1 MLKHLLKR
9 IALTLIFA
17 FCLLPSVHA
26 QKQTIDTIHKVQK
39 APVPYPDP
47 KKAMLYSIVLPGLG
61 QAYNKS
67 WWKIPVI
74 YAGLGTCAY
83 FAITNG
89 KQYNNFHNA
98 LIDLGNHKVDQLN
111 SIYLAG
117 DLVNGENY
125 YKRYRDLSYIA
136 AAFVYL
142 LNIVDANV
150 DAQLHN
156 FDVSDN
162 ISFRFTPQLNMDM
175 TGRYIMQPGFCFIKK
190 F

>member
-1 MLKHLLKR
+1 MKYKSF
-9 IALTLIFA
+9 LIFL
-17 FCLLPSVHA
+17 FTLCLLPPTHA
-26 QKQTIDTIHKVQK
+26 QKQTTDTIPKVK
-39 APVPYPDP
+39 KTHVPYPDP
-47 KKAMLYSIVLPGLG
+47 KKALLYSLVLPGLG

-89 KQYNNFHNA
+89 KQYNDFRNA
-98 LIDLGNHKVDQLN
+98 LTDLNNGKVDPLN

-117 DLVNGENY
+117 DLVNGETY
-125 YKRYRDLSYIA
+125 YKRYLDLSYIA
-136 AAFVYL
+136 AAFIYM

-162 ISFRFTPQLNMDM
+162 ISFRFAPQFNMDM
-175 TGRYIMQPGFCFIKK
+175 TGRYVMQPGFCFIKK